1 MADQPVVCVCA
12 TGIRMLTFAD
22 GSQFG
27 VVNLDE
33 TLKEV
38 ADLKLID
45 PQSIRAELLKR
56 FRVRNYV
63 VRGAE
68 NEYTDILLK
77 EYRRRY
83 KEAESGR

>member
-1 MADQPVVCVCA
+1 MSDQPVVCACA

-45 PQSIRAELLKR
+45 P
-56 FRVRNYV
+56 
-63 VRGAE
+63 
-68 NEYTDILLK
+68 
-77 EYRRRY
+77 
-83 KEAESGR
+83 